1 MPTFL
6 GPFAVTLVRSQVI
19 DYTIPVYIDDMTGLL
34 SLEIKKDQAVLI
46 RPFDWRVWTVVFTLT
61 PIFALLVFLSDRFY
75 DGHAKWY
82 PVFDFIVRHG
92 CQMAIA
98 GFLESYVFGPSGF
111 WTMAPLRWIA
121 PPRPPPWRN
130 PRKGRDK
137 ILQRSVAEP

>member
-34 SLEIKKDQAVLI
+34 SLEIKKDQAILI

-61 PIFALLVFLSDRFY
+61 PIFALVVFLSDRFY

-82 PVFDFIVRHG
+82 PVFDFIVRSITIESMVAIPRARNYNSIFSLTGIWGFYFLVLFYIGWHG
-92 CQMAIA
+92 LQLQTNGIPMT
-98 GFLESYVFGPSGF
+98 FLKF
-111 WTMAPLRWIA
+111 
-121 PPRPPPWRN
+121 
-130 PRKGRDK
+130 
-137 ILQRSVAEP
+137 